1 MLTDNMIIALVGFLG
16 GLVVLVAPILRLN
29 STISK
34 LTTIVEKLEELVKD
48 KTDKLDERVTK
59 HGKEIDDIRL
69 KQTEHEERLKQLE
82 K

>member
-1 MLTDNMIIALVGFLG
+1 MTDNMIIALVGFLG

-29 STISK
+29 STITK
-34 LTTIVEKLEELVKD
+34 LTTIVEQLKEVVKD

-59 HGKEIDDIRL
+59 HGQEIDDIKIKQAEHETRL
-69 KQTEHEERLKQLE
+69 KSLE